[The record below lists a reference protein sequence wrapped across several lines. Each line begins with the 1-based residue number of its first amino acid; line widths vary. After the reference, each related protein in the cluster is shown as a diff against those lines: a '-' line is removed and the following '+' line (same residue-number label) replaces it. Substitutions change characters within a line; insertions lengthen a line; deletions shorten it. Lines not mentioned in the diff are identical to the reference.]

1 MAVSAARKWRRMVEA
16 EHAQSEGMRVGVPP
30 PADFW
35 RGRAEAFRSDPH
47 RTGDPLLEQI
57 YGFVEP
63 GDTVIDVG
71 AGGGRLALPLA
82 LRCDSVVAV
91 EPSESMAAV
100 LTDQA
105 AESGIGNVTL
115 VQSAWEDAMT
125 SPGDVVICAH
135 VVYTVRDIAG
145 FLKKLDNHA
154 RRRVVVIVYNQPPQS
169 AVYPLWKLVHGGE
182 RLPLPS
188 LPELCDVLAELGI
201 QPSLDHMEPGD
212 RMGFESVERAL
223 EQLSSR
229 LYVEPGSAAAS
240 RLAGILPDVL
250 EEEAGRWMIRDAEP
264 LHQVIVSWRPGQDR
278 A

>member
-1 MAVSAARKWRRMVEA
+1 MVEA
-16 EHAQSEGMRVGVPP
+16 EHAQSERMRAGVPP
-30 PADFW
+30 PSDFW
-35 RGRAEAFRSDPH
+35 RGRADAFRANPH
-47 RTGDPLLEQI
+47 RTRDPLLEQI

-63 GDTVIDVG
+63 GYTVIDVG
-71 AGGGRLALPLA
+71 AGGGRMALPLA
-82 LRCDSVVAV
+82 LRCANVVAV

-105 AESGIGNVTL
+105 AASGISNVKL
-115 VQSAWEDAMT
+115 IQSTWEDAVT

-145 FLKKLDNHA
+145 FLNKLDAHA
-154 RRRVVVIVYNQPPQS
+154 RRRVVVIIYNRPPQS
-169 AVYPLWKLVHGGE
+169 AVYPLWKLIHGEE

-188 LPELCDVLAELGI
+188 LPELCGALAEVGI
-201 QPSLDHMEPGD
+201 EPTLDHLEPGD

-223 EQLSSR
+223 EQLSGR

-240 RLAGILPDVL
+240 RLEGILRDVL
-250 EEEAGRWMIRDAEP
+250 EEVDERWMLRDAEP
-264 LHQVIVSWRPGQDR
+264 LHQVLVSWRPGQDR

>member
-1 MAVSAARKWRRMVEA
+1 MSAAQKWRQMVEA
-16 EHAQSEGMRVGVPP
+16 EHAQSERVRSDIPP
-30 PADFW
+30 PDDFW
-35 RGRAEAFRSDPH
+35 RGRAEAFRADPH
-47 RTGDPLLEQI
+47 RTGDPLLERL
-57 YGFVEP
+57 YNFVEP

-82 LRCDSVVAV
+82 VRCAKVVAV

-105 AESGIGNVTL
+105 AESGISNVTL
-115 VQSAWEDAMT
+115 VRSAWEDAMT

-145 FLKKLDNHA
+145 FLKKLDAHA

-169 AVYPLWKLVHGGE
+169 AVYPLWKLVHGEE

-188 LPELCDVLAELGI
+188 LPELCDALAELGI

-212 RMGFESVERAL
+212 RMGFDSVAQAL
-223 EQLSSR
+223 EQLSGR
-229 LYVEPGSAAAS
+229 LYVELGSPAAS
-240 RLAGILPDVL
+240 RLEAVLPDML
-250 EEEAGRWMIRDAEP
+250 EEMNGRWIIRYAEP
-264 LHQVIVSWRPGQDR
+264 LHQVIVSWDSH
-278 A
+278 